1 MSVER
6 LPTANVRPIQPL
18 RVLLAGRD
26 ARFLRVTSFLLVR
39 NGFEV
44 ETTPQLN
51 GLADLVERHR
61 PNVVVLEAGHA
72 LATAARAAA
81 AVQALH
87 PGVGLLVVHDTDE
100 DGAAIGV
107 RTLPKW
113 APIDRLVDEVEL
125 SYIGLPPRR
134 LAGGQELH

>member
-6 LPTANVRPIQPL
+6 LASTNVRPIQPL

-26 ARFLRVTSFLLVR
+26 ARFLRVTSFLLER

-44 ETTPQLN
+44 ESTPQLD

-61 PNVVVLEAGHA
+61 SNVVVLDSGSART
-72 LATAARAAA
+72 TAARAAA
-81 AVQALH
+81 AIQALH
-87 PGVGLLVVHDTDE
+87 PKVGLLLVSDDPGQGPT
-100 DGAAIGV
+100 GFRA
-107 RTLPKW
+107 LPKW

-125 SYIGLPPRR
+125 SYINLPPRDAA
-134 LAGGQELH
+134 AGRELH